1 MLHDILNS
9 NITGYVSVVVGVV
22 SLIYMKVEEKKMEVE
37 NLSNKKSVRVESDNK

>member
-22 SLIYMKVEEKKMEVE
+22 SLIYMKVEDKKMEVE
-37 NLSNKKSVRVESDNK
+37 NHSNKKSVRVESDNK

>member
-9 NITGYVSVVVGVV
+9 NITGYASVVVGVV

-37 NLSNKKSVRVESDNK
+37 NHSNKKSVRVESDNK